1 MAREDFTPGS
11 FDLIHARSVLANL
24 PERDTVLARMANWLA
39 PGGWLVIED
48 PAGFPVGSSPYPAYR
63 RLMRAFE
70 EAMRL
75 SHGAD
80 LRWPRLLPARL
91 AKAGLEC
98 IGMRMFPQY
107 VGDGGPGEDIWRLA
121 LAQARPFILDGRLL
135 TAEEFAEGIAS
146 FDDPAF
152 VDLSIAMISA
162 WGRTPLGDR
171 GPDRRD
177 GIMLQYF

>member
-1 MAREDFTPGS
+1 
-11 FDLIHARSVLANL
+11 
-24 PERDTVLARMANWLA
+24 
-39 PGGWLVIED
+39 
-48 PAGFPVGSSPYPAYR
+48 
-63 RLMRAFE
+63 
-70 EAMRL
+70 
-75 SHGAD
+75 
-80 LRWPRLLPARL
+80 
-91 AKAGLEC
+91 
-98 IGMRMFPQY
+98 
-107 VGDGGPGEDIWRLA
+107 
-121 LAQARPFILDGRLL
+121 L